1 MRVTLN
7 VCRALA
13 GALRPLTLS
22 VSMLTSWETKKPKRR
37 DFGGNAIV
45 SLQCQFLFDLCQCL
59 AHKGGNPGNGTQYAN
74 FFILEYQNH
83 KNPRPDSKS
92 KFTTMQSFEEN
103 IARIANAVQVPI
115 CLLVSTSV
123 YQCLLMSTNLN
134 LNRCLCS
141 HCSQCLLMSTSV
153 TVVSL

>member
-1 MRVTLN
+1 MINSITSKKKTICVSFVDTLCIGEEGARVTLN

-92 KFTTMQSFEEN
+92 QFTPMQSFEEKT
-103 IARIANAVQVPI
+103 QPP
-115 CLLVSTSV
+115 
-123 YQCLLMSTNLN
+123 
-134 LNRCLCS
+134 
-141 HCSQCLLMSTSV
+141 
-153 TVVSL
+153 

>member
-1 MRVTLN
+1 
-7 VCRALA
+7 
-13 GALRPLTLS
+13 
-22 VSMLTSWETKKPKRR
+22 MLTSWETKKPKRR

-92 KFTTMQSFEEN
+92 QFTPLQYLEEKTASIGALTSLDFESLLYESDTFAQRNTLLVIIISFFW
-103 IARIANAVQVPI
+103 IKAVQI
-115 CLLVSTSV
+115 KIRKIISSRE
-123 YQCLLMSTNLN
+123 YKMNSLN
-134 LNRCLCS
+134 KTP
-141 HCSQCLLMSTSV
+141 H
-153 TVVSL
+153 

>member
-1 MRVTLN
+1 MINSITSKKKTIKVLLTHFASEKRRARVTLN

-83 KNPRPDSKS
+83 KNPRPKSKS
-92 KFTTMQSFEEN
+92 QFAPMQYFEEKT
-103 IARIANAVQVPI
+103 QSP
-115 CLLVSTSV
+115 
-123 YQCLLMSTNLN
+123 
-134 LNRCLCS
+134 
-141 HCSQCLLMSTSV
+141 
-153 TVVSL
+153 